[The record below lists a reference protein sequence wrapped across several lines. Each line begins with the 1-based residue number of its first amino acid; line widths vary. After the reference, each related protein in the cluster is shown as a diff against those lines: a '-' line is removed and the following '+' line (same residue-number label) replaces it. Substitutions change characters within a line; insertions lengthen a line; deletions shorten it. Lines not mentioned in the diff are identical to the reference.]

1 MYIRIYIYINICK
14 NKTYLLRSFRAMHKK
29 TRFDEILRLQ
39 VAYISM
45 LRYGYIYIYIPQQVP
60 YFLNFS
66 SSHIHTYIHKYIYL
80 FTCVHICKYIY
91 TYTYNKK
98 IRTSISASFSKL
110 FLLRIA
116 GDQSLE
122 R

>member
-45 LRYGYIYIYIPQQVP
+45 LRYVYIYIYTSTGALFSKF
-60 YFLNFS
+60 FLL
-66 SSHIHTYIHKYIYL
+66 TY
-80 FTCVHICKYIY
+80 TYIY
-91 TYTYNKK
+91 TQINIPLYMCTYM
-98 IRTSISASFSKL
+98 
-110 FLLRIA
+110 
-116 GDQSLE
+116 
-122 R
+122 